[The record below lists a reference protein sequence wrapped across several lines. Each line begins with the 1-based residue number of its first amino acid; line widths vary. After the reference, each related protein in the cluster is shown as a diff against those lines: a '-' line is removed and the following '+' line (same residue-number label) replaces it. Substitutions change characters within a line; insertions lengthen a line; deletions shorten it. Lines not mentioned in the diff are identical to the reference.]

1 MHSAVIVS
9 LSPLYLRPVNASR
22 SVPSQSA
29 NTTRQSRLCSTARPS
44 SSAKLLSPLRF
55 YTIPLSLSLVL
66 SSQRGWR
73 VSSRERNALDFHS
86 TRSTPR
92 TLNPFDSIH
101 PEREKERETSVCQ
114 YHEIVEYNHRLINN
128 RDGNWDGCISTQFQN
143 PLLLHLSNPR
153 FESAVVW
160 NCNTRWTARLCLQ
173 EGGNDRHHSKR
184 TITIFALPPLGIQ
197 FRSEIGNEA
206 KRSSSGACKGY
217 DDTSYQRQYISI
229 FLLHSLSF
237 QNFQA
242 LYFFLSFFSLRF
254 EEEGISK
261 RKFLPPW
268 IRLHENDAQPIKI
281 PSGRSSSIFPT
292 RCRLTSAGRIK
303 FQPRSVAGVIVS
315 AFTHHGTEELILRF
329 DRGNKIRNGG
339 STPTST
345 SSNNITITVATLFSR
360 RKVDSSGKM
369 DWLTSIKHDRGLDGF
384 SPGLKIN

>member
-1 MHSAVIVS
+1 MYLHPVPKSFTPPPFQPSIRIGGRLKLQHPVDGSS
-9 LSPLYLRPVNASR
+9 LFARGRKRSPPLETYNYNFRA
-22 SVPSQSA
+22 
-29 NTTRQSRLCSTARPS
+29 
-44 SSAKLLSPLRF
+44 SSAR
-55 YTIPLSLSLVL
+55 
-66 SSQRGWR
+66 
-73 VSSRERNALDFHS
+73 
-86 TRSTPR
+86 
-92 TLNPFDSIH
+92 DSI
-101 PEREKERETSVCQ
+101 SV
-114 YHEIVEYNHRLINN
+114 
-128 RDGNWDGCISTQFQN
+128 
-143 PLLLHLSNPR
+143 
-153 FESAVVW
+153 
-160 NCNTRWTARLCLQ
+160 
-173 EGGNDRHHSKR
+173 
-184 TITIFALPPLGIQ
+184 
-197 FRSEIGNEA
+197 EIGNEA
-206 KRSSSGACKGY
+206 KRSSSGGCKRY

-242 LYFFLSFFSLRF
+242 LHFFLSFFSLRF
-254 EEEGISK
+254 EEGISK

-345 SSNNITITVATLFSR
+345 SSNSITITVATLFSR